1 MTSTIILK
9 TDSKLKQKA
18 QQTAEGLGLTLTS
31 VINGYLS
38 DFVESK
44 KITFQSKNN
53 KKYVDPYGIFAGAK
67 ITETDIDSI
76 TKSWMKKIDA
86 I

>member
-18 QQTAEGLGLTLTS
+18 QQTAEELGLTLTS

-38 DFVESK
+38 DFVETK
-44 KITFQSKNN
+44 KITFQ
-53 KKYVDPYGIFAGAK
+53 
-67 ITETDIDSI
+67 T
-76 TKSWMKKIDA
+76 KKISNR
-86 I
+86 IPILMEFLLERT

>member
-18 QQTAEGLGLTLTS
+18 QQTAQDLGLTLTS

-38 DFVESK
+38 EFVQK
-44 KITFQSKNN
+44 KAISFGIPRVSMT
-53 KKYVDPYGIFAGAK
+53 DPFGSMPGEP
-67 ITETDIDSI
+67 ITEKEI
-76 TKSWMKKIDA
+76 KSFSSAWQKRIQE
-86 I
+86 IG